1 MTAALCFRCDDC
13 GGRLRSNVRDLG
25 GNWTFSE
32 KQDIP
37 LRRTVNLQRQL
48 TGKIMCRSC
57 CREYILLKGDQIPPK
72 VRDLIMP

>member
-1 MTAALCFRCDDC
+1 MTAALHFRCDDC
-13 GGRLRSNVRDLG
+13 GGRLRPSVSDLG

-32 KQDIP
+32 EQDMP

-48 TGKIMCRSC
+48 TGKTMCRAC